1 MTLRRL
7 LLPIFLAPAVALAQY
22 QVVGDDACP
31 KFAVDIA
38 AFATCDGDRVAV
50 PGHASS
56 LHVAAL
62 PMQEVSPLKRSD
74 GGRHVTA
81 AEANRIRDSY
91 PGQIALLDIRA
102 RVEVVYSGRP
112 DVVDVHVPFREP
124 ALPLQWNPATNSLK
138 MQRNP
143 DFADQ
148 VKAELARLDWPE
160 DSILLLLC
168 RSGEM
173 SAIAADVLE
182 AAGLPNVVTIVDGF
196 EGDLSA
202 SGRRDVNGWKNSGGR
217 WHFVPADR
225 LAAVTP

>member
-1 MTLRRL
+1 MNLRHL
-7 LLPIFLAPAVALAQY
+7 LLPLCVAPAVALAQAK
-22 QVVGDDACP
+22 VVGDDACP
-31 KFAVDIA
+31 RHSVDIA
-38 AFATCDGDRVAV
+38 AFATCDGDRVTV

-56 LHVAAL
+56 LRVAAL
-62 PMQEVSPLKRSD
+62 PVREVAPLKRSD
-74 GGRHVTA
+74 SGRHVTA
-81 AEANRIRDSY
+81 AEANRLRASY
-91 PGQIALLDIRA
+91 PGQVALLDIRS
-102 RVEVVYSGRP
+102 RVEVVYSGSP
-112 DVVDVHVPFREP
+112 DVVDIRVPFREP
-124 ALPLQWNPATNSLK
+124 ALPLQWNPATDNLK

-182 AAGLPNVVTIVDGF
+182 AAGLPHVFTIVDGF
-196 EGDLSA
+196 DGDLGT

-217 WHFVPADR
+217 WHLVPTDR
-225 LAAVTP
+225 LAAATR